1 MQTQNETRC
10 GYVAI
15 VGKPNVGKS
24 TLLNHLLGKKL
35 SITSRKP
42 QTTRHRI
49 LGIKTLENAQ
59 IIFVDTPGMHKT
71 MPRQMNRY
79 MNRIASGTLRD
90 VDVVLFVIDALS
102 WDSEDEAVAKL
113 MMKLEKPV
121 FLIINKIDK
130 IKSREELLPLM
141 QRLSEEYSFA
151 KIIPVSALANEQL
164 DSLLEKIV
172 EVLPENAPYFPPEQ
186 FTDRSSAFV
195 ASEILRE
202 KLTRFLGEELPY
214 ALTVTIESFKDE
226 EKILRIGAL
235 IWVERE
241 GQKAIVIG
249 KDGAALKKIA
259 QSARK
264 DMEVFFDKKVFLQVW
279 VKVKSGWSDD
289 KKSLAEFGYD

>member
-1 MQTQNETRC
+1 MQKNNETRC

-24 TLLNHLLGKKL
+24 TLLNHILGKKL

-49 LGIKTLENAQ
+49 LGIKTLDDAQ

-90 VDVVLFVIDALS
+90 VDVVLFVIDATS
-102 WDSEDEAVAKL
+102 WDGEDEAVAKL
-113 MMKLEKPV
+113 MMTLEKPV
-121 FLIINKIDK
+121 FLVINKIDK
-130 IKSREELLPLM
+130 LRSREDLLPLM
-141 QRLSEEYSFA
+141 QRMHEQFHFA
-151 KIIPVSALANEQL
+151 KVIPVSALANEQL
-164 DSLLEKIV
+164 EALLKAIV
-172 EVLPENAPYFPPEQ
+172 EVLPENAPYYPPEQ
-186 FTDRSSAFV
+186 FTDRSHSFV

-226 EKILRIGAL
+226 EKIIRIAAL
-235 IWVERE
+235 IWVERD

-259 QSARK
+259 ASARK
-264 DMEVFFDKKVFLQVW
+264 DMEIFFDKKVFLQVW

>member
-1 MQTQNETRC
+1 MQEQNENRC

-24 TLLNHLLGKKL
+24 TLLNHILGKKL

-49 LGIKTLENAQ
+49 LGIKTLDNAQ

-90 VDVVLFVIDALS
+90 VDVVLFVVDALS
-102 WDSEDEAVAKL
+102 WDAEDEAVAKL
-113 MMKLEKPV
+113 VMTLEKPV
-121 FLIINKIDK
+121 FLVINKIDK
-130 IKSREELLPLM
+130 IKSRQELLPMM
-141 QRLSEEYSFA
+141 QRMNEQFNFA
-151 KIIPVSALANEQL
+151 KVIPVSALANEQL
-164 DSLLEKIV
+164 EALLTEIV
-172 EVLPENAPYFPPEQ
+172 DVLPENAPFYPPEQ
-186 FTDRSSAFV
+186 FTDRSNSFV

-214 ALTVTIESFKDE
+214 ALTVTIEAFKDE
-226 EKILRIGAL
+226 EKIIRIAAL
-235 IWVERE
+235 IWVERDS
-241 GQKAIVIG
+241 QKAIVIG
-249 KDGAALKKIA
+249 KEGGALKKIA

-264 DMEVFFDKKVFLQVW
+264 DMEVYFDKKVFLQVW